1 MLHVLEQLDR
11 RHNGHSRFKYRVMI
25 GGEDRFDR
33 TQNLNEI
40 RDWCWQI
47 WGSSGELDNSWTRH
61 FKDRRTVVWCWR
73 YDLSERGGYIYLKD
87 DEQASF
93 FKLKWM

>member
-11 RHNGHSRFKYRVMI
+11 RHNGYSRFKYRVTI
-25 GGEDRFDR
+25 GGEDQFYR
-33 TQNLNEI
+33 TENLNEI

-47 WGSSGELDNSWTRH
+47 WGSSSELENAWPEL
-61 FKDRRTVVWCWR
+61 FKDQRTVVWCWR
-73 YDLSERGGYIYLKD
+73 YELSERRGYIYLKN

-93 FKLKWM
+93 FKLKWL